1 MRQMTNYGVRLDGHV
16 ALVTGASGWIGAGI
30 AKHMAAAGAKVAVH
44 YHGNAEKAQKI
55 VDEITAEGGTAAAF
69 GADIL
74 NKEPIRVLIDDI
86 RGKFGAVDILV
97 NNALAY
103 GVKGGAIEDQT
114 WENFLGHLD
123 FCVKAPLLLL
133 QAVLPEMKAR
143 GWGRVINIG
152 TEAFDLGNAKGSN
165 YVAAKGAMLG
175 ITRSWANE
183 LGEFGITVNNVAPGW
198 IAREGHGFE
207 NGEKTER
214 RVDYEVGMPLKRVGT
229 PDDIGATVTF
239 VASEGASFITGQKI
253 AVSGGKTLL

>member
-1 MRQMTNYGVRLDGHV
+1 MINRSMRLDGHI

-30 AKHMAAAGAKVAVH
+30 ARHLAVVGAKVVVH
-44 YHGNAEKAQKI
+44 YHSNAEKAQQVVSDIEK
-55 VDEITAEGGTAAAF
+55 DGGTAVAI

-74 NKEPIRVLIDDI
+74 NPEPIHVLIDQI
-86 RGKFGAVDILV
+86 RQQFGAVDILV

-103 GVKGGAIEDQT
+103 GVKGGTIEDQT

-143 GWGRVINIG
+143 GFGRVINIG
-152 TEAFDLGNAKGSN
+152 TEAFDLGNAKGAN
-165 YVAAKGAMLG
+165 YVAAKGAMQGL
-175 ITRSWANE
+175 TRSWANE
-183 LGEFGITVNNVAPGW
+183 LGEFGITVNTVAPGW

-207 NGEKTER
+207 NGAKTQR
-214 RVDYEVGMPLKRVGT
+214 LVDYQVGMPLKRVGT
-229 PDDIGATVTF
+229 PDDIGATVAF
-239 VASEGASFITGQKI
+239 IASDGAGFITGQKI

>member
-1 MRQMTNYGVRLDGHV
+1 MANNGVRLDGHV

-30 AKHMAAAGAKVAVH
+30 AKHMAAAGAKVVVH
-44 YHGNAEKAQKI
+44 YHNNAAKAQKI
-55 VDEITAEGGTAAAF
+55 VAEIEADGGTAMAIQ
-69 GADIL
+69 ADIL
-74 NKEPIRVLIDDI
+74 NAAPIKVMIDQI
-86 RGKFGAVDILV
+86 RQQYGAVDILV

-133 QAVLPEMKAR
+133 QSVLPEMKAH
-143 GWGRVINIG
+143 GFGRVINIG
-152 TEAFDLGNAKGSN
+152 TESFDLGNAKGAN
-165 YVAAKGAMLG
+165 YVASKGAMQGL
-175 ITRSWANE
+175 TRSWANE
-183 LGEFGITVNNVAPGW
+183 LGEFGITVNTVAPGW

-207 NGEKTER
+207 NGEKTAR
-214 RVDYEVGMPLKRVGT
+214 LVDYQVGLPIHRVGT

-239 VASEGASFITGQKI
+239 VASDGAGFITGQKV

>member
-1 MRQMTNYGVRLDGHV
+1 MTSSSVRMDGRV

-30 AKHMAAAGAKVAVH
+30 ARHLAAAGAKVVVH
-44 YHGNAEKAQKI
+44 YHGNAEKAQQVVSDIQK
-55 VDEITAEGGTAAAF
+55 EGGTAIAIQS
-69 GADIL
+69 DIL
-74 NKEPIRVLIDDI
+74 NAEPIKAMIDQI
-86 RGKFGAVDILV
+86 RQQFGSVDILV

-133 QAVLPEMKAR
+133 QAVLPEMKAK
-143 GWGRVINIG
+143 GYGRVINIG

-198 IAREGHGFE
+198 IAREGHGFA

-214 RVDYEVGMPLKRVGT
+214 LVDYQVGIPIKRVGT
-229 PDDIGATVTF
+229 PDDIGATVAF
-239 VASEGASFITGQKI
+239 VASDGAGFITGQKI
-253 AVSGGKTLL
+253 AVNGAKTLL

>member
-1 MRQMTNYGVRLDGHV
+1 MTNNSVRLDGHV

-30 AKHMAAAGAKVAVH
+30 ARHLAGAGAKVAVH
-44 YHGNAEKAQKI
+44 YHGNAEKAQQ
-55 VDEITAEGGTAAAF
+55 VVHEITAAGGTAAAF

-74 NKEPIRVLIDDI
+74 NPEPIRVLIDGI
-86 RGKFGAVDILV
+86 REQLGAVDILV

-133 QAVLPEMKAR
+133 QAVLPQMKAK

-152 TEAFDLGNAKGSN
+152 TEAFDLGNAKSAN
-165 YVAAKGAMLG
+165 YVAAKGAMQGL
-175 ITRSWANE
+175 TRSWANE
-183 LGEFGITVNNVAPGW
+183 LGEFGITVNTVAPGW

-207 NGEKTER
+207 NGEKIQR
-214 RVDYEVGMPLKRVGT
+214 LVNYQVGIPIKRVGT
-229 PDDIGATVTF
+229 PDDIGATVAF
-239 VASEGASFITGQKI
+239 VASEGAGFITGQKV
-253 AVSGGKTLL
+253 AVNGGKTLL

>member
-1 MRQMTNYGVRLDGHV
+1 V

-30 AKHMAAAGAKVAVH
+30 ARHLAAAGAKVAVH
-44 YHGNAEKAQKI
+44 YHANSEKADQI
-55 VDEITAEGGTAAAF
+55 VADILKEGGAAAAF
-69 GADIL
+69 GGDIL
-74 NKEPIRVLIDDI
+74 DKDSVRALV
-86 RGKFGAVDILV
+86 GKVRDVYGPVDILV

-143 GWGRVINIG
+143 QWGRVINIG
-152 TEAFDLGNAKGSN
+152 TEAFDLGNARGAN
-165 YVAAKGAMLG
+165 YVAAKGAMQGL
-175 ITRSWANE
+175 TRSWANE
-183 LGEFGITVNNVAPGW
+183 LGEFGITVNTVAPGW

-207 NGEKTER
+207 NGAKTQR
-214 RVDYEVGMPLKRVGT
+214 LVDYQVGMPLKRVGT

-239 VASEGASFITGQKI
+239 VASDGAGFITGQKV